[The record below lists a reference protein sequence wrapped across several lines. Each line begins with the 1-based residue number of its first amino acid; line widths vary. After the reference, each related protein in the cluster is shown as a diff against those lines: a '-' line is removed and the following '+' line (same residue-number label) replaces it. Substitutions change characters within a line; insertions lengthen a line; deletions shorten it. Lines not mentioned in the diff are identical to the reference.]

1 MGKKGLLLVFISD
14 YKEGN
19 EPEEYRVHGDEGA
32 ASWWIEGTQTNDAP
46 VKYLISKAL
55 KDNNKIEKIICMVS
69 EKVGKKGFE
78 RFECMVNAYIQSSE
92 ELKTAYRGEKI
103 TSVPIG
109 YPESK
114 EDISDRA
121 AEVYKEIAS
130 AGCIGG
136 EYGAGIY
143 IDYTGGLRDMNF
155 LMTGIIR
162 YLEYRGVSC
171 EEIAYSYRDF
181 KDKSK
186 NRIYSLKCIYSMYQL
201 LNGVA
206 QFVDTGNAE
215 LLQTCYSNEND
226 SDTKE
231 LLEQIIRFSH
241 AMSLCDVR
249 DVDGIMDELCI
260 SLDRFDS
267 KEDKGS
273 FFSVMFGDF
282 TSIIREKLFIEKG
295 RSYSYP
301 RLIKWCLD
309 NNMVQQALTLYIEKM
324 PEFYCN
330 EGILDFSEEMK
341 EENGSGNPGQSWR
354 TEFFYRVFY
363 DQFVGNA
370 EKQDVMPELKR
381 FEEKLKTGIND
392 MKEKNPAVINQFTA
406 KKFRQLKNY
415 MTTPEERAAVE
426 RLAGFLKEFYGP
438 VPEDIVFPYS
448 KKSVDNR
455 PKCAITFINYALV
468 QKEWMIYFFYD
479 NEEKY
484 HEYEGS
490 KKSLKYEKYEKKVY
504 ALSQVRTYKGE
515 ISGAGRCGRAL
526 LYDIMKYYLALKMLR
541 NRINHASELE
551 VEENERRAMEQL
563 EKQHGICMR
572 IEFENVKS
580 LIQEGINLCGL
591 N

>member
-32 ASWWIEGTQTNDAP
+32 ASWQIEGTQTNDAP

-55 KDNNKIEKIICMVS
+55 KDDNKIEKIICMVS
-69 EKVGKKGFE
+69 EKVREKGFE
-78 RFECMVNAYIQSSE
+78 QFECMVNAYIQSSE

-103 TSVPIG
+103 TFVPIG

-226 SDTKE
+226 VGVK
-231 LLEQIIRFSH
+231 
-241 AMSLCDVR
+241 
-249 DVDGIMDELCI
+249 
-260 SLDRFDS
+260 
-267 KEDKGS
+267 
-273 FFSVMFGDF
+273 
-282 TSIIREKLFIEKG
+282 
-295 RSYSYP
+295 
-301 RLIKWCLD
+301 
-309 NNMVQQALTLYIEKM
+309 
-324 PEFYCN
+324 
-330 EGILDFSEEMK
+330 
-341 EENGSGNPGQSWR
+341 
-354 TEFFYRVFY
+354 RVFRNSLTSY
-363 DQFVGNA
+363 
-370 EKQDVMPELKR
+370 
-381 FEEKLKTGIND
+381 I
-392 MKEKNPAVINQFTA
+392 
-406 KKFRQLKNY
+406 
-415 MTTPEERAAVE
+415 
-426 RLAGFLKEFYGP
+426 
-438 VPEDIVFPYS
+438 VP
-448 KKSVDNR
+448 
-455 PKCAITFINYALV
+455 
-468 QKEWMIYFFYD
+468 
-479 NEEKY
+479 
-484 HEYEGS
+484 
-490 KKSLKYEKYEKKVY
+490 
-504 ALSQVRTYKGE
+504 
-515 ISGAGRCGRAL
+515 
-526 LYDIMKYYLALKMLR
+526 
-541 NRINHASELE
+541 
-551 VEENERRAMEQL
+551 
-563 EKQHGICMR
+563 
-572 IEFENVKS
+572 
-580 LIQEGINLCGL
+580 
-591 N
+591 